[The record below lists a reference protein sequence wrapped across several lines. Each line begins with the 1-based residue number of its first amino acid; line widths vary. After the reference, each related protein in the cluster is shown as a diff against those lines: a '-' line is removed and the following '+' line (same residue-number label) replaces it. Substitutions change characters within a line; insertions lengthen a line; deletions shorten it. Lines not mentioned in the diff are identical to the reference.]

1 MHVKAKKIAFGGL
14 LLALTEV
21 CIALGSVIET
31 NTLFL
36 LAAASYFVGAVIRE
50 SDVRT
55 GAAFYTA
62 GVLLGILVSPDK
74 LYVVSYAAMGLYVLA
89 IEFVWRSLGRL
100 SENRN
105 RKALF
110 WIAKYL
116 IFNILYI
123 AILLGMKNV
132 LLEGN
137 LSVGI
142 LAGVLAAGQ
151 MGLFIYDRAYEYFQ
165 MQIWC
170 KIRKML

>member
-14 LLALTEV
+14 LLTLTEV

-36 LAAASYFVGAVIRE
+36 LAAASYFVGTVIRE

-165 MQIWC
+165 MQIWG

>member
-165 MQIWC
+165 MQIWG